1 MSRIWAVKQIRIV
14 YTGGMNTEADQVD
27 QLSRL
32 MMEIDHILAMISEC
46 VTVNE
51 NNAKRHSCLH
61 ALFQEKVK
69 SAIRHSIGGLMIHL
83 WYQVGIMYNILPMT
97 NVYYLVILI
106 VPFSKH

>member
-69 SAIRHSIGGLMIHL
+69 SAVALRAVLFKDSE
-83 WYQVGIMYNILPMT
+83 
-97 NVYYLVILI
+97 
-106 VPFSKH
+106 VPIQHQHDHC